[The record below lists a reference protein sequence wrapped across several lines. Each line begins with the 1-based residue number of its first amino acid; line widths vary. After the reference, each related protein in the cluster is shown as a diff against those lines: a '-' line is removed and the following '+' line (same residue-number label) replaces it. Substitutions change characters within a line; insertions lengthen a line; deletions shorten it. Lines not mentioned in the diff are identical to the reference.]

1 MVHIS
6 ELSWSRLDKPEEAVN
21 VGESIQVKVIGIE
34 SVESSEKLKIA
45 LSSKQLSGDPW
56 DSAEDQFHPG
66 EKVKGK
72 VTRCMKFG
80 AFVEIAPGIEGLVHI
95 SEMSYIKRILKPE
108 DVVKPGETVNV
119 MIKELDLENRKIALS
134 LKDAEGDP
142 WVDIGEKYT
151 IGQTL
156 EGTIEKKEKFGYFI
170 SLEPGI
176 TGLLP
181 ISKIKKVSKPALIEK
196 TREGQPLAVI
206 IEEIHPAERKITL
219 APGDSGDEG
228 NWREY
233 TAEKKQSLGDLG
245 AKLQQA
251 LKSQKDKSS

>member
-1 MVHIS
+1 
-6 ELSWSRLDKPEEAVN
+6 
-21 VGESIQVKVIGIE
+21 
-34 SVESSEKLKIA
+34 
-45 LSSKQLSGDPW
+45 
-56 DSAEDQFHPG
+56 
-66 EKVKGK
+66 
-72 VTRCMKFG
+72 
-80 AFVEIAPGIEGLVHI
+80 
-95 SEMSYIKRILKPE
+95 
-108 DVVKPGETVNV
+108 